1 MFIILNQEIY
11 KIFLFQDADSEETEE
26 NKKKSTKKKATSE
39 SPEPKPEPQK
49 VGKVAAAKRG
59 TKRGQTEDPS
69 VPVEEKKQGSKKGDK
84 SPELPLRV
92 VNGLEEETEANPPK
106 RNKASDKAETAAEEP
121 EKKAVRGR
129 KKKEDPQP
137 VETEN
142 ESPDDGKKKAKR
154 VGKEEATVEVEKKKP
169 VGRKKA
175 AAAQEKEPET
185 VTSPVLTKQRGK
197 RAVVQVH
204 LNCVHYFEL

>member
-1 MFIILNQEIY
+1 MAL
-11 KIFLFQDADSEETEE
+11 FLVEMGEPNVDQTASKKCGDKKKSADSVDAIAEETEE

-92 VNGLEEETEANPPK
+92 VNGLEEETEANPLK
-106 RNKASDKAETAAEEP
+106 R
-121 EKKAVRGR
+121 
-129 KKKEDPQP
+129 
-137 VETEN
+137 
-142 ESPDDGKKKAKR
+142 
-154 VGKEEATVEVEKKKP
+154 
-169 VGRKKA
+169 
-175 AAAQEKEPET
+175 
-185 VTSPVLTKQRGK
+185 SPVLTRQRVK

-204 LNCVHYFEL
+204 LNHVHYFELGNLQDFFISGCRL